1 MLKVKHISFDL
12 DGTLIDSFPVM
23 KQAWSETMFELGLA
37 VGFDNYKKYI
47 GLPFKD
53 ILEKLNL
60 IRMENEIK
68 TLYFHNT
75 KKRLKQINLI
85 NDANKILNWC
95 KKAKISTSIITSKPR
110 ANAEIIISN
119 NHLNVDWVV
128 CGDDNKKGKPFPDPG
143 LQILENFT
151 INADQMLYVGDMI
164 FDLQFAQNLGA
175 HFIHF
180 NNQKENYLPKNLANN
195 IYTISK
201 LIEIKKLVTKL

>member
-1 MLKVKHISFDL
+1 MKVFSMLKVKHISFDL

-68 TLYFHNT
+68 TLYFYNT

-85 NDANKILNWC
+85 NDAIKILDWC

-119 NHLNVDWVV
+119 NHLDVDWVV

-180 NNQKENYLPKNLANN
+180 NNQ
-195 IYTISK
+195 SK
-201 LIEIKKLVTKL
+201 TTGRYY

>member
-119 NHLNVDWVV
+119 NHLDVDWVV

-151 INADQMLYVGDMI
+151 INADQILYVGDMI

-180 NNQKENYLPKNLANN
+180 NNQKENYFPKNLANN